1 MATGPQSAFSSW
13 RSALYLTDVR
23 YLRRQI
29 LQAAVLYFLLVFGAG
44 FVLGTGR
51 VLFLVPLLGERAAE
65 LLEIPLMLGVI
76 VFAARWIVRHSLDD
90 RRLISTLSVGFIAM
104 GLVLI
109 ADLTVG
115 MLLRGMSAAEI
126 FLHRDP
132 VTGAAYYVS
141 LLLFAVMPTI
151 MARRRQT

>member
-1 MATGPQSAFSSW
+1 M
-13 RSALYLTDVR
+13 RI
-23 YLRRQI
+23 LRE
-29 LQAAVLYFLLVFGAG
+29 AVLYFLLVFGAG

-51 VLFLVPLLGERAAE
+51 VLFLVPLLGEKAAE

-90 RRLISTLSVGFIAM
+90 RRLISTLSIGFIAM

-115 MLLRGMSAAEI
+115 MLLRGMSAAEV

-132 VTGAAYYVS
+132 VTGAAYYAS
-141 LLLFAVMPTI
+141 LILFAAMPALL
-151 MARRRQT
+151 ARLQRT

>member
-1 MATGPQSAFSSW
+1 MQ
-13 RSALYLTDVR
+13 V
-23 YLRRQI
+23 LR
-29 LQAAVLYFLLVFGAG
+29 AAVLYFLLVFGAG

-76 VFAARWIVRHSLDD
+76 VFAARWIVRHRLDD
-90 RRLISTLSVGFIAM
+90 RRLISTLSVGFVAM

-115 MLLRGMSAAEI
+115 MVLRGMSAAEV

-132 VTGAAYYVS
+132 VTGAAYYAS
-141 LLLFAVMPTI
+141 LVLFAAMPALL
-151 MARRRQT
+151 ARLQRT